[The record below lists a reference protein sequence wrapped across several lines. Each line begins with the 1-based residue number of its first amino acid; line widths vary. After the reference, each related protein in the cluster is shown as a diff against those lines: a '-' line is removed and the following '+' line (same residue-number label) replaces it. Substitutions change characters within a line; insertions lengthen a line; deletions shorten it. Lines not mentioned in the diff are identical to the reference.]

1 MGVNGVDANGPESR
15 VQHVA
20 EPIAKAL
27 RLEIVD
33 VECQG
38 RGAGTIIRVFV
49 GKEGG
54 IEIRDCEEFHH
65 SLSRA
70 LDVVDP
76 IPHAYRLEVSSPGL
90 DRPLKRQK
98 DYQRVVGQ
106 NIRVKVHQPVDGNVT
121 LKGRL
126 AEVNDRGIILQ
137 MRARTSRTLAH
148 IQGRVVL
155 QWEAIAQAKRDI
167 DW

>member
-1 MGVNGVDANGPESR
+1 MNRNGDVNGPGSH
-15 VQHVA
+15 VQHIA

-27 RLEIVD
+27 RLEIVA

-49 GKEGG
+49 SKEGG
-54 IEIRDCEEFHH
+54 IDVRDCAQLHH

-70 LDVVDP
+70 LDVVDL

-90 DRPLKRQK
+90 DRPLKQRR

-106 NIRVKVHQPVDGNVT
+106 NIRVTVHQPVDGHCT

-126 AEVNDRGIILQ
+126 AEVNDQGITLQ
-137 MRARTSRTLAH
+137 VRTRSAQTRARP
-148 IQGRVVL
+148 QGPVVL
-155 QWEAIAQAKRDI
+155 QWEAIAQAKREI